1 MQELSEGGILVY
13 VGEDYDSPG
22 EDVSSHSTTTT
33 MTTTIL
39 THNPHPRAT

>member
-13 VGEDYDSPG
+13 VGEDYDAPG
-22 EDVSSHSTTTT
+22 EDDSGSIITTIA
-33 MTTTIL
+33 TTIL